1 LLAGGFHLQYPR
13 ILRPNAFSTTD
24 GFPATEIEMADPP
37 PRPCDIPRQFTLF
50 KHPLPNLAKQFA
62 GKGPIRIVAIGSSS
76 TEGTG
81 GIAPYPHRLAMAM
94 RTRFRDHH
102 PALMIDVL
110 NRGRGGQEAPLE
122 LQRFDTDVIAESP
135 SLVIWQVGTNAIFR
149 PEDFSID
156 DTAEKIAT
164 GLNQLRGRQMD
175 VVLIDSQYAPA
186 VTGADKID
194 QAERMMSL
202 VAQAAD
208 KAGVNLFRRFD
219 LMRHWRVDDDIA
231 FDDMIWNGDG
241 LNLHQN
247 DWSTRCVTQA
257 LDCAIA
263 GAMKAVA

>member
-1 LLAGGFHLQYPR
+1 MV
-13 ILRPNAFSTTD
+13 
-24 GFPATEIEMADPP
+24 PATEIDMADPP
-37 PRPCDIPRQFTLF
+37 PRPCDIPHQFILF

-62 GKGPIRIVAIGSSS
+62 GKRPIRIVAIGSSS
-76 TEGTG
+76 TEGVG
-81 GIAPYPHRLAMAM
+81 GIVPYPHRLAMAM
-94 RTRFRDHH
+94 RKRFRDLH

-122 LQRFDTDVIAESP
+122 LQRFDTDVIDEAP

-149 PEDFSID
+149 PKDFSIE

-175 VVLIDSQYAPA
+175 VVLMDSQYAPA
-186 VTGADKID
+186 VTGDDKID

-202 VAQAAD
+202 IAAAAD

-247 DWSTRCVTQA
+247 DWSTVCVTQA
-257 LDCAIA
+257 LDSAIA
-263 GAMKAVA
+263 GAMKGVA